1 MGDESDSATFG
12 EIVADENAISPF
24 ENLRAKNFNFDLNSM
39 VGSLEPR
46 EAEIIKLRFGLEGN
60 NELTLEEVGKR
71 FRVTRERVRQLQN
84 IALSK
89 MRRALAQHE
98 LQRSASDIE
107 QETRQL
113 RREQVIREFIESK
126 TRQKTA

>member
-1 MGDESDSATFG
+1 
-12 EIVADENAISPF
+12 
-24 ENLRAKNFNFDLNSM
+24 
-39 VGSLEPR
+39 
-46 EAEIIKLRFGLEGN
+46 
-60 NELTLEEVGKR
+60 
-71 FRVTRERVRQLQN
+71 
-84 IALSK
+84 